1 MEGPVGPVISANLPT
16 SGRPTEPACHPYT
29 VIDRFSV
36 LLVALAAMLWGTD
49 TVFRSPLLTHIGGG
63 PILQATQIVTM
74 EHIVLTIV
82 CLPILWL
89 AAREIRAL
97 TRAQWIAIVAIGVG
111 ASGLATI
118 LFTISFS
125 YGHFIETLLL
135 QKLQPLIAILLAN
148 FWLGERISRR
158 AWLWVPIAILG
169 AYCIVIPDPLDP
181 RAAWEDFHI
190 TAGLF
195 AIAAAA
201 LWGGA
206 TVFGRYALATVRF
219 TTLTALRFTTALP
232 ALLILMLVLGGPAA
246 FSHYRW
252 DDLPLYVAIG
262 LIPGLFPLLLYYRG
276 LASTPAS
283 LATLAELA
291 FPITGIL
298 VNLFFVTP
306 PQSITGWQLAGIVI
320 LTGALIALDYTN
332 AKRPAK
338 LERGAEVALT

>member
-1 MEGPVGPVISANLPT
+1 M
-16 SGRPTEPACHPYT
+16 
-29 VIDRFSV
+29 IDRLAV

-49 TVFRSPLLTHIGGG
+49 ALFRSPLLQHLGGD
-63 PILQATQIVTM
+63 PILQATQLVTM
-74 EHIVLTIV
+74 EHIVLTIA

-89 AAREIRAL
+89 AWREVRAL
-97 TRAQWIAIVAIGVG
+97 TRAQWLAIAAIGVG

-135 QKLQPLIAILLAN
+135 QKTQPLIAILLAN
-148 FWLGERISRR
+148 FWLGERISKR
-158 AWLWVPIAILG
+158 AWVWVPVAIVG
-169 AYCIVIPDPLDP
+169 AYFIVIPDPLDP
-181 RAAWEDFHI
+181 RAAWQDFHVS
-190 TAGLF
+190 AGLF
-195 AIAAAA
+195 ALAAAA
-201 LWGGA
+201 LWGAA
-206 TVFGRYALATVRF
+206 TVFGRYALAQVRF

-232 ALLILMLVLGGPAA
+232 ALILLLLLLGGPAA
-246 FSHYRW
+246 FANYRLG
-252 DDLPLYVAIG
+252 DTPLYLAIA
-262 LIPGLFPLLLYYRG
+262 LIPGLFPMLLYYRG

-306 PQSITGWQLAGIVI
+306 PQTVAGWQVAGIVI

-332 AKRPAK
+332 ARGPAK

>member
-1 MEGPVGPVISANLPT
+1 MLLSMV
-16 SGRPTEPACHPYT
+16 
-29 VIDRFSV
+29 DRLSV

-49 TVFRSPLLTHIGGG
+49 TLFRAPLLKHLGGD
-63 PILQATQIVTM
+63 PILQATQLVTM

-89 AAREIRAL
+89 AWRDVRSL
-97 TRAQWIAIVAIGVG
+97 TAAQWRAIVAIGVG

-135 QKLQPLIAILLAN
+135 QKTQPLIAILLAN

-158 AWLWVPIAILG
+158 AWIWVPIAIFG

-181 RAAWEDFHI
+181 RAAWEDFHVS
-190 TAGLF
+190 AGLF

-201 LWGGA
+201 LWGAG
-206 TVFGRYALATVRF
+206 TVFGRYALAGIRF

-232 ALLILMLVLGGPAA
+232 ALLITLLLLGGPAGFA
-246 FSHYRW
+246 NYRI
-252 DDLPLYVAIG
+252 DDVPLYIAIA
-262 LIPGLFPLLLYYRG
+262 LIPGLFPMLLYYRG

-298 VNLFFVTP
+298 VNLFLITP
-306 PQSITGWQLAGIVI
+306 PQTVSSWQLAGIAI
-320 LTGALIALDYTN
+320 LTGSLIALDYTN
-332 AKRPAK
+332 ARRPAK

>member
-1 MEGPVGPVISANLPT
+1 
-16 SGRPTEPACHPYT
+16 
-29 VIDRFSV
+29 

-49 TVFRSPLLTHIGGG
+49 ALFRSPLLQHL
-63 PILQATQIVTM
+63 PADPVLQATQLVTM
-74 EHIVLTIV
+74 EHIVLV
-82 CLPILWL
+82 LACLPIMWL
-89 AAREIRAL
+89 AWPEIRAL
-97 TRAQWIAIVAIGVG
+97 NGAQWRAITAIGVG
-111 ASGLATI
+111 ASALATI
-118 LFTISFS
+118 LFTISFG

-135 QKLQPLIAILLAN
+135 QKTQPLIAILLAN

-158 AWLWVPIAILG
+158 AWLWVPVAIVG

-181 RAAWEDFHI
+181 AAAWEDFHVS
-190 TAGLF
+190 AGLF

-206 TVFGRYALATVRF
+206 TVFGRYALASVRF

-232 ALLILMLVLGGPAA
+232 ALLVLMLVLGGPAA
-246 FSHYRW
+246 FGSYRLS
-252 DDLPLYVAIG
+252 DTPLYLAIA
-262 LIPGLFPLLLYYRG
+262 LIPGLFPMLLYYRG

-306 PQSITGWQLAGIVI
+306 PQTISTWQVAGIVI
-320 LTGALIALDYTN
+320 LTGALIALDLTN

>member
-1 MEGPVGPVISANLPT
+1 MLEA
-16 SGRPTEPACHPYT
+16 
-29 VIDRFSV
+29 VIDRLAV

-49 TVFRSPLLTHIGGG
+49 TLFRAPLLQHLAGT

-74 EHIVLTIV
+74 EHLVLTIV

-89 AAREIRAL
+89 AWREIRAL
-97 TRAQWIAIVAIGVG
+97 TRAQWAAIVAIGIG

-135 QKLQPLIAILLAN
+135 QKTQPLIAILLAH
-148 FWLGERISRR
+148 FWIGERISKR
-158 AWLWVPIAILG
+158 AWVWVPIAIFG
-169 AYCIVIPDPLDP
+169 AYCIVIPNPLDP
-181 RAAWEDFHI
+181 RAAWEDFHVS
-190 TAGLF
+190 AGLF

-201 LWGGA
+201 LWGAG
-206 TVFGRYALATVRF
+206 TVFGRYALANVRF

-232 ALLILMLVLGGPAA
+232 ALLVLMLVLGGSAA
-246 FSHYRW
+246 FASYRV
-252 DDLPLYVAIG
+252 DDVPLYVAIA
-262 LIPGLFPLLLYYRG
+262 LIPGLFPMLLYYRG

-298 VNLFFVTP
+298 VNMYLVTP
-306 PQSITGWQLAGIVI
+306 PQTVTSWQLAGIVI

-332 AKRPAK
+332 ARHPAR

>member
-1 MEGPVGPVISANLPT
+1 M
-16 SGRPTEPACHPYT
+16 
-29 VIDRFSV
+29 

-49 TVFRSPLLTHIGGG
+49 TLFRAPLLEHLAGD

-82 CLPILWL
+82 CLPIIWL
-89 AAREIRAL
+89 GWREIRSL
-97 TRAQWIAIVAIGVG
+97 TWPQWRAIILIGVG
-111 ASGLATI
+111 ASALATI

-125 YGHFIETLLL
+125 YFHFIETLLL
-135 QKLQPLIAILLAN
+135 QKTQPLIAILLAH

-158 AWLWVPIAILG
+158 AWVWVPVAIIG
-169 AYCIVIPDPLDP
+169 AYCIVIPNPLDP

-190 TAGLF
+190 SAGLF

-201 LWGGA
+201 LWGAA
-206 TVFGRYALATVRF
+206 TVFGRYALAQVRF

-232 ALLILMLVLGGPAA
+232 ALVVLMLILGGPAA
-246 FSHYRW
+246 FASYRW
-252 DDLPLYVAIG
+252 SDTPLYLAIG
-262 LIPGLFPLLLYYRG
+262 IIPGLLPMLLYYRG

-298 VNLFFVTP
+298 VNLFFVSP
-306 PQSITGWQLAGIVI
+306 PQTVSGWQLAGIVI
-320 LTGALIALDYTN
+320 LTGSLIALDYTN

-338 LERGAEVALT
+338 LERGAVAVS

>member
-1 MEGPVGPVISANLPT
+1 
-16 SGRPTEPACHPYT
+16 
-29 VIDRFSV
+29 VIDRLAV

-49 TVFRSPLLTHIGGG
+49 ALFRAPLLRDLGGD
-63 PILQATQIVTM
+63 PLLQSTQLVTM

-82 CLPILWL
+82 CLPIIW
-89 AAREIRAL
+89 AAWREIRSLNA
-97 TRAQWIAIVAIGVG
+97 AQWRAIVAIGVG
-111 ASGLATI
+111 ASALATI
-118 LFTISFS
+118 LFTISFG
-125 YGHFIETLLL
+125 YGHYIETLLL
-135 QKLQPLIAILLAN
+135 QKTQPLIAILLAN
-148 FWLGERISRR
+148 FWLGERISKR

-181 RAAWEDFHI
+181 GQAWADFHVS
-190 TAGLF
+190 AGLF

-206 TVFGRYALATVRF
+206 TVFGRYALASVRF

-232 ALLILMLVLGGPAA
+232 ALVIVLLLIGGPAA
-246 FSHYRW
+246 FANYRW
-252 DDLPLYVAIG
+252 SDTPLYLAIA
-262 LIPGLFPLLLYYRG
+262 LIPGLFPMLLYYRG

-298 VNLFFVTP
+298 VNVFFVTP
-306 PQSITGWQLAGIVI
+306 PQSITVWQLVGIVV

>member
-1 MEGPVGPVISANLPT
+1 
-16 SGRPTEPACHPYT
+16 
-29 VIDRFSV
+29 VIDRLAV

-49 TVFRSPLLTHIGGG
+49 TLFRAPLLEHLAGD

-82 CLPILWL
+82 CLPIVWL
-89 AAREIRAL
+89 GRREIRGL
-97 TRAQWIAIVAIGVG
+97 TWPQWRAIILIGVG
-111 ASGLATI
+111 ASALATI

-125 YGHFIETLLL
+125 YYHFIETLLL
-135 QKLQPLIAILLAN
+135 QKTQPLIAILLAH

-158 AWLWVPIAILG
+158 AWLWVPVAIIG
-169 AYCIVIPDPLDP
+169 AYCIVIPNPLDP

-190 TAGLF
+190 SAGLF

-201 LWGGA
+201 LWGAA
-206 TVFGRYALATVRF
+206 TVFGRYALARVRF

-232 ALLILMLVLGGPAA
+232 ALIILMLILGGPGA
-246 FSHYRW
+246 FSSYRW
-252 DDLPLYVAIG
+252 SDTPLYLAIG
-262 LIPGLFPLLLYYRG
+262 IIPGFLPMLLYYRG

-298 VNLFFVTP
+298 VNLYFVTP
-306 PQSITGWQLAGIVI
+306 PQTVSGWQVAGIVI

-338 LERGAEVALT
+338 LERGAEIALT

>member
-1 MEGPVGPVISANLPT
+1 M
-16 SGRPTEPACHPYT
+16 
-29 VIDRFSV
+29 IDRLAV

-49 TVFRSPLLTHIGGG
+49 TVFRSPLLAHLPGD
-63 PILQATQIVTM
+63 PILQATQIVSM

-82 CLPILWL
+82 CLPLIWL
-89 AAREIRAL
+89 GWREIRAL
-97 TRAQWIAIVAIGVG
+97 SWPQWRAIILIGVG
-111 ASGLATI
+111 ASALATI

-125 YGHFIETLLL
+125 YFHFIETLLL
-135 QKLQPLIAILLAN
+135 QKLQPLIAILLAH

-158 AWLWVPIAILG
+158 AWLWVPVAIIG

-190 TAGLF
+190 SAGLF

-201 LWGGA
+201 LWGAG
-206 TVFGRYALATVRF
+206 TVFGRYALSQVRF

-232 ALLILMLVLGGPAA
+232 ALLVLLVLLGGPAA
-246 FSHYRW
+246 FTRYRL
-252 DDLPLYVAIG
+252 DDVPLYLGIALV
-262 LIPGLFPLLLYYRG
+262 PGLFPMLLYYRG

-291 FPITGIL
+291 FPITGII

-306 PQSITGWQLAGIVI
+306 PQAITGWQLAGIVV
-320 LTGALIALDYTN
+320 LVGSLIALDHTN
-332 AKRPAK
+332 AKHPAR
-338 LERGAEVALT
+338 LERGTEIALT

>member
-1 MEGPVGPVISANLPT
+1 M
-16 SGRPTEPACHPYT
+16 
-29 VIDRFSV
+29 IDRLAV

-49 TVFRSPLLTHIGGG
+49 TLFRAPLLEHLAGD

-74 EHIVLTIV
+74 EHIVLAIV

-89 AAREIRAL
+89 GWREIRSL
-97 TRAQWIAIVAIGVG
+97 TWPQWRAIILIGVG
-111 ASGLATI
+111 ASALATI

-125 YGHFIETLLL
+125 YYHFIETLLL
-135 QKLQPLIAILLAN
+135 QKTQPLIAILLAH

-158 AWLWVPIAILG
+158 AWLWVPVAIFG
-169 AYCIVIPDPLDP
+169 AYCIVIPNPLDP
-181 RAAWEDFHI
+181 RAAWEDFHVS
-190 TAGLF
+190 AGLF

-201 LWGGA
+201 LWGAA
-206 TVFGRYALATVRF
+206 TVFGRYALAQVRF

-232 ALLILMLVLGGPAA
+232 ALIILMLILGGPAA
-246 FSHYRW
+246 FASYRW
-252 DDLPLYVAIG
+252 SDTTLYLAIAI
-262 LIPGLFPLLLYYRG
+262 IPGLLPMLLYYRG

-283 LATLAELA
+283 MATLAELA

-298 VNLFFVTP
+298 VNLLFVTP
-306 PQSITGWQLAGIVI
+306 PQTVGGWQVAGIAI

-338 LERGAEVALT
+338 LERGAEIALT

>member
-1 MEGPVGPVISANLPT
+1 MDGLARPV
-16 SGRPTEPACHPYT
+16 CHPHQ
-29 VIDRFSV
+29 VIERFAV

-49 TVFRSPLLTHIGGG
+49 ALFRSPLLQHLGGE
-63 PILQATQIVTM
+63 PVLQATQLVTM
-74 EHIVLTIV
+74 EHIVLTLV
-82 CLPILWL
+82 CLPIIR
-89 AAREIRAL
+89 AAWREIRAL
-97 TRAQWIAIVAIGVG
+97 SAAQWRAIVAIGVG
-111 ASGLATI
+111 ASALATI
-118 LFTISFS
+118 LFTISFG

-135 QKLQPLIAILLAN
+135 QKTQPLIAILLAN

-158 AWLWVPIAILG
+158 AWLWVPIAIVG

-181 RAAWEDFHI
+181 RAAWRDFHVS
-190 TAGLF
+190 AGLF

-206 TVFGRYALATVRF
+206 TVFGRYALASVRF

-232 ALLILMLVLGGPAA
+232 ALVIVLLLLGGPAA
-246 FSHYRW
+246 FGNYRW
-252 DDLPLYVAIG
+252 SDTPLYVAIA
-262 LIPGLFPLLLYYRG
+262 LIPGLFPMLLYYRG

-298 VNLFFVTP
+298 VNLWFVTP
-306 PQSITGWQLAGIVI
+306 PQSVSAWQLAGIAI

>member
-1 MEGPVGPVISANLPT
+1 M
-16 SGRPTEPACHPYT
+16 
-29 VIDRFSV
+29 IDRLAV

-49 TVFRSPLLTHIGGG
+49 TLFRAPLLQHLAGD

-89 AAREIRAL
+89 AWHEIRHL
-97 TRAQWIAIVAIGVG
+97 TWPQWRAIILIGVG
-111 ASGLATI
+111 ASALATI

-125 YGHFIETLLL
+125 YFHFIETLLL
-135 QKLQPLIAILLAN
+135 QKTQPLIAILLAH

-158 AWLWVPIAILG
+158 AWIWVPVAILG

-181 RAAWEDFHI
+181 RAAWEDFHVS
-190 TAGLF
+190 AGLF

-201 LWGGA
+201 LWGAG
-206 TVFGRYALATVRF
+206 TVFGRYALAQVRF

-232 ALLILMLVLGGPAA
+232 ALVILMLLLGGPAA
-246 FSHYRW
+246 FASYRVT
-252 DDLPLYVAIG
+252 DVPLYIAIG
-262 LIPGLFPLLLYYRG
+262 LIPGLFPMLLYYRG

-306 PQSITGWQLAGIVI
+306 PQTVTSWQLVGIVV

-338 LERGAEVALT
+338 LERGAEIALT

>member
-1 MEGPVGPVISANLPT
+1 M
-16 SGRPTEPACHPYT
+16 
-29 VIDRFSV
+29 IDRLAV

-49 TVFRSPLLTHIGGG
+49 ALFRAPLLQHLGGD
-63 PILQATQIVTM
+63 PVLQATQLVTM
-74 EHIVLTIV
+74 EHIVLTV
-82 CLPILWL
+82 ACLPIMW
-89 AAREIRAL
+89 AAWREIRAL
-97 TRAQWIAIVAIGVG
+97 NAAQWRAIVAIGVG
-111 ASGLATI
+111 ASALATI
-118 LFTISFS
+118 LFTISFG

-135 QKLQPLIAILLAN
+135 QKTQPLIAILLAN

-158 AWLWVPIAILG
+158 AWLWVPVAILG

-181 RAAWEDFHI
+181 RAAWEDFHVS
-190 TAGLF
+190 AGLF
-195 AIAAAA
+195 ALAAAA

-206 TVFGRYALATVRF
+206 TVFGRYALASVRF

-232 ALLILMLVLGGPAA
+232 ALVIVLLLLGGPAG
-246 FSHYRW
+246 FGNYRW
-252 DDLPLYVAIG
+252 SDASLYVAIA
-262 LIPGLFPLLLYYRG
+262 LVPGLFPMLLYYRG

-298 VNLFFVTP
+298 VNLYLVSP
-306 PQSITGWQLAGIVI
+306 PQTISSWQLVGIVV
-320 LTGALIALDYTN
+320 LVGSLIALDYTN

>member
-1 MEGPVGPVISANLPT
+1 
-16 SGRPTEPACHPYT
+16 
-29 VIDRFSV
+29 VIDRLAV

-49 TVFRSPLLTHIGGG
+49 TLFRAPLLEHLRGD

-82 CLPILWL
+82 CLPIIWL
-89 AAREIRAL
+89 AWQEIRQL

-111 ASGLATI
+111 ASALATI

-135 QKLQPLIAILLAN
+135 QKTQPLIAILLAN

-158 AWLWVPIAILG
+158 AWFWVPVAIIG
-169 AYCIVIPDPLDP
+169 AYCIVIPDPLNP
-181 RAAWEDFHI
+181 RAAWEDFHVS
-190 TAGLF
+190 AGLF

-201 LWGGA
+201 LWGAG
-206 TVFGRYALATVRF
+206 TVFGRYALAGVRF

-232 ALLILMLVLGGPAA
+232 ALLVLMLILGGPGA
-246 FSHYRW
+246 FASYRVA
-252 DDLPLYVAIG
+252 DVPLYIAIA
-262 LIPGLFPLLLYYRG
+262 LIPGLFPMLLYYRG

-291 FPITGIL
+291 FPITGIV

-306 PQSITGWQLAGIVI
+306 PQSVTTWQLAGIAI
-320 LTGALIALDYTN
+320 LTGSLIALDYTN

>member
-1 MEGPVGPVISANLPT
+1 M
-16 SGRPTEPACHPYT
+16 
-29 VIDRFSV
+29 IDRLSV

-49 TVFRSPLLTHIGGG
+49 TVFRSPLLKHIGGG

-74 EHIVLTIV
+74 EHIVLTVV

-97 TRAQWIAIVAIGVG
+97 KRAQWIAIIAIGVG

-158 AWLWVPIAILG
+158 AWVWVPVAIFG
-169 AYCIVIPDPLDP
+169 AYCIVIPNPLDP
-181 RAAWEDFHI
+181 RAAWEDFHVS
-190 TAGLF
+190 AGLF

-201 LWGGA
+201 LWGAG
-206 TVFGRYALATVRF
+206 TVFGRYALSTVRF

-232 ALLILMLVLGGPAA
+232 ALLITLLVIGGPSA
-246 FSHYRW
+246 FGNYRM
-252 DDLPLYVAIG
+252 DDVPLYIG
-262 LIPGLFPLLLYYRG
+262 IALIPGLFPMLLYYRG

-291 FPITGIL
+291 FPITGII
-298 VNLFFVTP
+298 VNLYFVTP
-306 PQSITGWQLAGIVI
+306 PQTVTAWQLAGIVI
-320 LTGALIALDYTN
+320 LIGSLIALDYTN
-332 AKRPAK
+332 ARRPAR
-338 LERGAEVALT
+338 LERGAEIALT

>member
-1 MEGPVGPVISANLPT
+1 M
-16 SGRPTEPACHPYT
+16 
-29 VIDRFSV
+29 IDRLAV

-49 TVFRSPLLTHIGGG
+49 ALFRAPLLQHLQGD
-63 PILQATQIVTM
+63 PVLQATQLVTM
-74 EHIVLTIV
+74 EHIVLV
-82 CLPILWL
+82 LACLPILW
-89 AAREIRAL
+89 AAWPEVRAL
-97 TRAQWIAIVAIGVG
+97 NAAQWRAIVAIGVG
-111 ASGLATI
+111 ASALATI
-118 LFTISFS
+118 LFTISFG

-135 QKLQPLIAILLAN
+135 QKTQPLIAILLAN

-158 AWLWVPIAILG
+158 AWLWVPVAIVG

-181 RAAWEDFHI
+181 RAAWEDFHVS
-190 TAGLF
+190 AGLF

-206 TVFGRYALATVRF
+206 TVFGRYALASVRF

-232 ALLILMLVLGGPAA
+232 ALILVMLILGGPGA
-246 FSHYRW
+246 FGNYRFA
-252 DDLPLYVAIG
+252 DAPLYLAIA
-262 LIPGLFPLLLYYRG
+262 LIPGLFPMLLYYRG

-306 PQSITGWQLAGIVI
+306 PQTISVWQVAGIVI
-320 LTGALIALDYTN
+320 LTGALIALDFTN
-332 AKRPAK
+332 ARRPAK

>member
-1 MEGPVGPVISANLPT
+1 M
-16 SGRPTEPACHPYT
+16 
-29 VIDRFSV
+29 IDRLAV

-49 TVFRSPLLTHIGGG
+49 TVFRSPLLQHLPGD

-89 AAREIRAL
+89 GWREIRAL
-97 TRAQWIAIVAIGVG
+97 TWPQWRAIILIGVG

-125 YGHFIETLLL
+125 YFHFIETLLL
-135 QKLQPLIAILLAN
+135 QKLQPLIAIVLAH

-158 AWLWVPIAILG
+158 AWLWVPVAIIG
-169 AYCIVIPDPLDP
+169 AYCIVIPNPLDP
-181 RAAWEDFHI
+181 RAAWEDFHV

-201 LWGGA
+201 LWGAG
-206 TVFGRYALATVRF
+206 TVFGRYALSSVRF

-232 ALLILMLVLGGPAA
+232 ALILLLLVLGGPGA
-246 FSHYRW
+246 FAHYRLA
-252 DDLPLYVAIG
+252 DIPLYLGIA
-262 LIPGLFPLLLYYRG
+262 LIPGLFPMLLYYRG

-291 FPITGIL
+291 FPITGII

-306 PQSITGWQLAGIVI
+306 PQTVSTWQLAGIVI
-320 LTGALIALDYTN
+320 LIGSLIALDYTN
-332 AKRPAK
+332 AKAPAK
-338 LERGAEVALT
+338 LAGAEIALT